1 LSLDAPDWKDLQ
13 LLMAVLRA
21 GSLTRAASE
30 TGVSQPTI
38 GRRMKAL
45 EERFNATLFYRGP
58 SGIEPTP
65 LAHRIV
71 AVLAPVDEAVAGITR
86 IAEQEAERPRTLRLT
101 ATTTISIVLADNLRT
116 ICPSSAAVCLDIL
129 PTRQKVDFTRMESD
143 IAIRLRRPPE
153 TGPLTIR
160 KLGVLAFAVYGSR
173 PLLSGARGSTGLR
186 CVGLSSNRPPPQKD
200 WFDGFAESRGGAI
213 VARFGEVYLRLAA
226 VKQGFGVSLLPC
238 VLGDRESDLVRL
250 TPPVR
255 ELAEDM
261 YLLVH
266 DDIRKLSPVR
276 EITSNLVRFFKEN
289 DGAFS
294 GADRR

>member
-1 LSLDAPDWKDLQ
+1 MPPRDAPGWNDLQ
-13 LLMAVLRA
+13 LLLVVLRA

-38 GRRMKAL
+38 SRRMKAL
-45 EERFNATLFYRGP
+45 EGSFGAPLFYRGP
-58 SGIEPTP
+58 SGIAPTP

-71 AVLAPVDEAVAGITR
+71 DQLAPVSEAVAAIAR
-86 IAEQEAERPRTLRLT
+86 IAEQEAERPKTLRLT
-101 ATTTISIVLADNLRT
+101 STTTISMVLSENLRT
-116 ICPSSAAVCLDIL
+116 LCSAGVCLDIL
-129 PTRQKVDFTRMESD
+129 PTRQRVDFTRMESD

-173 PLLSGARGSTGLR
+173 RLLSSSRESTGLR
-186 CVGLSSNRPPPQKD
+186 CLGLSSNRPPPQKD
-200 WFDGFAESRGGAI
+200 WFDSFAESRGGII
-213 VARFGEVYLRLAA
+213 VARLGEVHLRLAA

-238 VLGDRESDLVRL
+238 VLGDREIDLMRL
-250 TPPVR
+250 TPPIR

-266 DDIRKLSPVR
+266 NDIRKLAPAR
-276 EITSNLVRFFKEN
+276 EITSNLVRFFKETE
-289 DGAFS
+289 GAFS